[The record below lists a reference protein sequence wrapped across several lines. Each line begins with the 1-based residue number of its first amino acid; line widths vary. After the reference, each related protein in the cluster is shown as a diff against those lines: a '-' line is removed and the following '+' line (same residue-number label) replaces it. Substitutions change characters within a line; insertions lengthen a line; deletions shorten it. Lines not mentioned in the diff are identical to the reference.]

1 MTLVKPIGIIN
12 SGLGN
17 VGSIKHM
24 IEKVGY
30 SSIYITHPDQ
40 LYLVSK
46 IVLPGVGHFDT
57 GVESLIEKNFF
68 DEIRILVS
76 GGNLSVLGICLGM
89 QLLCTNSE
97 EGEKSGLGLI
107 DANVKRF
114 YFNKEDKL
122 KVPHMGWNKLRVVRN
137 NSLIPYDY
145 SSRFYFVHSFYVQPV
160 DEDITIATALH
171 GFEFCAAIQK
181 GNVFGVQFH
190 PEKSHRFGMALIR
203 RFVEI

>member
-1 MTLVKPIGIIN
+1 MDIHRFILLTQIN
-12 SGLGN
+12 
-17 VGSIKHM
+17 
-24 IEKVGY
+24 
-30 SSIYITHPDQ
+30 
-40 LYLVSK
+40 YLVSK
-46 IVLPGVGHFDT
+46 IVLPGVGHFYT
-57 GVESLIEKNFF
+57 GVESLIEKDFF

-122 KVPHMGWNKLRVVRN
+122 KVPHMGWNKLKVVRK
-137 NSLIPYDY
+137 NSLIP
-145 SSRFYFVHSFYVQPV
+145 SNEQQRFYFVHSFYVQPV
-160 DEDITIATALH
+160 DKNITIATAKH
-171 GFEFCAAIQK
+171 GFEFCAAFQK
-181 GNVFGVQFH
+181 GNVLGVQFH
-190 PEKSHRFGMALIR
+190 PEKSHRFGMALIK